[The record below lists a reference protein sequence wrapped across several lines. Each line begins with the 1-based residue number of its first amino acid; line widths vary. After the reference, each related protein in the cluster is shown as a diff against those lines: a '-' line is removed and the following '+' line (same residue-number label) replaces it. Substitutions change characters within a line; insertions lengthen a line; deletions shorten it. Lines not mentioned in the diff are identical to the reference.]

1 MTYGVETGKRVATTQ
16 RRSRTL
22 LTEERQRGRCRDGA
36 EELRLAI
43 LDKNAVD
50 RAELILDS
58 FATLPHTDRGTP
70 RHIPFLRL
78 CPSERQAARAKPD
91 RNQFPTQG
99 DNVRKLGIPAAAMMA
114 CAAFAPAR
122 TANAQVATILKPI
135 QVGVAV
141 GAAVPVS
148 DLGNS
153 FSTGFNVT
161 GTIGINVPLLPI
173 GFRIDAAYNQ
183 FSAKGTSNVSAKIA
197 GVSGNVVFSIP
208 GGVIISPYLIGGVGY
223 YRVSSSA
230 TGSVASNNFGFN
242 AGAGVKIPLLVFS
255 TFAEAR
261 YNRVS
266 ENGGSTSFIPVT
278 VGVMF

>member
-1 MTYGVETGKRVATTQ
+1 VA
-16 RRSRTL
+16 
-22 LTEERQRGRCRDGA
+22 LTA
-36 EELRLAI
+36 LAT
-43 LDKNAVD
+43 
-50 RAELILDS
+50 
-58 FATLPHTDRGTP
+58 FAAG
-70 RHIPFLRL
+70 
-78 CPSERQAARAKPD
+78 
-91 RNQFPTQG
+91 
-99 DNVRKLGIPAAAMMA
+99 
-114 CAAFAPAR
+114 R
-122 TANAQVATILKPI
+122 TANAQVVTILKPI
-135 QVGVAV
+135 QVGFAV

-173 GFRIDAAYNQ
+173 GFRIDAAYDQ
-183 FSAKGTSNVSAKIA
+183 FGGKVRPTGTGGTSNVNAKIA

-208 GGVIISPYLIGGVGY
+208 GAVIISPYLIGGVGY

-242 AGAGVKIPLLVFS
+242 AGAGVKIPLIAFA
-255 TFAEAR
+255 TFIEAR

-266 ENGGSTSFIPVT
+266 ENGGSSSFVPVT

>member
-1 MTYGVETGKRVATTQ
+1 
-16 RRSRTL
+16 
-22 LTEERQRGRCRDGA
+22 
-36 EELRLAI
+36 
-43 LDKNAVD
+43 
-50 RAELILDS
+50 
-58 FATLPHTDRGTP
+58 
-70 RHIPFLRL
+70 
-78 CPSERQAARAKPD
+78 
-91 RNQFPTQG
+91 
-99 DNVRKLGIPAAAMMA
+99 MMA

-161 GTIGINVPLLPI
+161 GTIGINVPLLPV

-183 FSAKGTSNVSAKIA
+183 FGGKVRPNGAGGTSNVNAKIA
-197 GVSGNVVFSIP
+197 GVSGNVVFGIP
-208 GGVIISPYLIGGVGY
+208 GAVIISPYLIGGVGY

-230 TGSVASNNFGFN
+230 TGSVASNNVGFN
-242 AGAGVKIPLLVFS
+242 AGAGVKIPLLVFA
-255 TFAEAR
+255 TFIEAR

-266 ENGGSTSFIPVT
+266 ESGGSTSFIPVT